1 MAPFMER
8 FRELGARE
16 TRSLTVTGRSDLPDG
31 DYGFIELY
39 CNEPDCDCRRVT
51 IVVLRPGT
59 GWKFWATISYGWESL
74 DFYQKW
80 ASAPDPLDPLEWQ
93 CPYLDPSAEQTE
105 YSPVLLDM
113 FKYILR
119 SPDYVQRLKTHYQLF
134 RAAVEEECANR
145 NGTEQY
151 QVGRRSKRRHGSK
164 GSG

>member
-1 MAPFMER
+1 MPMAPFMER

-51 IVVLRPGT
+51 IVVL
-59 GWKFWATISYGWESL
+59 
-74 DFYQKW
+74 
-80 ASAPDPLDPLEWQ
+80 LDPLEWQ